1 MEDTSKVPS
10 KKRGLGRGLDAL
22 LGATRPPTN
31 ADPATVIETIGEARA
46 ERITRLPVDQIQPG
60 RYQPRRDFDPDA
72 LRELADSI
80 AVQGVIQPIV
90 VRPVEGERYE
100 IIAGERRWR
109 ATQQAGLADIPV
121 VIRDVDEPT
130 AVAIGLIENIQRAD
144 LNPLEE
150 AGALERLLSE
160 FHLTHQQIAE
170 AVGKSRT
177 TVTNLLRLLELNPD
191 VKTYVEHSQLE
202 MGHARALL
210 GLKGTQQSAAARQ
223 VVSGGLSVRETER
236 LVRRHQQAGEAPAPI
251 QPKPTADPDVRRL
264 QDDLTDRLG
273 ARVQIQQGNRGSGKL
288 VIAYNSLD
296 ELDGILAHIK

>member
-1 MEDTSKVPS
+1 MEDVSNPPP

-22 LGATRPPTN
+22 LGATRPATP
-31 ADPATVIETIGEARA
+31 DPVTGGVRAEAA
-46 ERITRLPVDQIQPG
+46 PSERITRLPVEQIQRG
-60 RYQPRRDFDPDA
+60 RYQPRRDFDADA

-90 VRPVEGERYE
+90 VRPVDGERYE

-109 ATQQAGLADIPV
+109 ATQQAGIADIPV
-121 VIRDVDEPT
+121 VIREVDEPT

-150 AGALERLLSE
+150 AGALERLLGE

-170 AVGKSRT
+170 AIGKSRT
-177 TVTNLLRLLELNPD
+177 TVTNLLRLLELEPE
-191 VKTYVEHSQLE
+191 VKAYVEQAQLE

-210 GLKGTQQSAAARQ
+210 GLKGHQQSAAAKQ
-223 VVSGGLSVRETER
+223 VVAAGLSVRETER
-236 LVRRHQQAGEAPAPI
+236 LVRRHQQAGDMAVAPQPR
-251 QPKPTADPDVRRL
+251 PKPDPDVRRL
-264 QDDLTDRLG
+264 QEDLTDRLG
-273 ARVQIQQGNRGSGKL
+273 ARVQIQQGNRGAGKL
-288 VIAYNSLD
+288 VIAYNTLD